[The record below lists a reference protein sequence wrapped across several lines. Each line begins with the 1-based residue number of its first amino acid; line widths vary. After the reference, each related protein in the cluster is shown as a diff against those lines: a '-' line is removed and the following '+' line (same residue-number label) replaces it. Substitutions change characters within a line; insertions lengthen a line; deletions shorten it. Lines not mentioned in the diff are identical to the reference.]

1 MHQYYLYQ
9 HIRLDTK
16 EVFYIGI
23 GKKVQ
28 HRIKGLKTEFE
39 RAFARAKRS
48 NFWKNIANKTDI
60 KVEILLESN
69 DLLYIKQKEIEFIK
83 KHGRRAYDP
92 GGTLVNFD
100 VGGGLN
106 TCPKKRGIAVNQL
119 SIDGT
124 LIKTWSELSHIEK
137 ELGFL
142 KTNIV
147 KCCRK
152 KQLTAYGYKW
162 QYYNN
167 HDYDNVR
174 PTGARKKNSNRGVG
188 VKIQHIHT
196 AEEKTFS
203 TVQECANY
211 LKMDRTS
218 IHAYLHNK
226 RKHKLYHIN
235 FLSW

>member
-9 HIRLDTK
+9 HTRLDTN
-16 EVFYIGI
+16 EIFYIGI
-23 GKKVQ
+23 GKKVK

-39 RAFARAKRS
+39 RAYAKAKRS
-48 NFWKNIANKTDI
+48 NFWKNIASKTQI
-60 KVEILLESN
+60 KVEILFESDDIN
-69 DLLYIKQKEIEFIK
+69 FIKNKEIELIK
-83 KHGRRAYDP
+83 KYGRKCCDP
-92 GGTLVNFD
+92 KGILVNFD
-100 VGGGLN
+100 KGGGLN
-106 TCPKKRGIAVNQL
+106 TGPKRRGVFVNQL
-119 SIDGT
+119 SIDNT
-124 LIKTWSELSHIEK
+124 LIKTWLELSHIEK

-167 HDYDNVR
+167 HDYDNVK
-174 PTGARKKNSNRGVG
+174 PTSARKKNSNRKVG

-196 AEEKTFS
+196 TEEKIFS

-211 LKMDRTS
+211 LKMNRSS